1 MKKLHALL
9 FLFLV
14 FVSSSAIITAKTE
27 PIRIVGTATMTTLSQ
42 RLTEWYAKKY
52 PSTSFHIE
60 SVAPTQG
67 FGALIE
73 GKGEITQSARKVLDG
88 EVLALRS
95 RRKLEFVEVPI
106 ATEYAAIVVHSSN
119 RVHAIS
125 IYDLRQILSG
135 SMRNW
140 KDVGGNDSPIRL
152 YGLDSNSE
160 VRNLLDE
167 QVLGEASFT
176 SSIGSLASN
185 AAVLSTVASDPL
197 ALGFC
202 NVDLHTQLPIRY
214 LGIKPSVAAEAI
226 EPTGDNI
233 RAHRYKLSRILYY
246 YFAGRPS
253 TELSAF
259 TEWVLSS
266 EGQLVVEA
274 VGFYPLGQADR
285 EQARR
290 ILRESGTDGRSG
302 MQ

>member
-1 MKKLHALL
+1 MKKLYAFLLL
-9 FLFLV
+9 FAPSV
-14 FVSSSAIITAKTE
+14 FSSASTTAKTE
-27 PIRIVGTATMTTLSQ
+27 PIRIVGSATVTALSQ

-52 PSTSFHIE
+52 PYVSFHVE

-67 FGALIE
+67 FSALIE
-73 GKGEITQSARKVLDG
+73 GRGEIAQSARKALDG

-95 RRKLEFVEVPI
+95 RRNLEFVEVPI

-119 RVHAIS
+119 RIQAVS
-125 IYDLRQILSG
+125 IYDLRQVLSG
-135 SMRNW
+135 SIRNW
-140 KDVGGNDSPIRL
+140 KDVGGSDAPIHL

-167 QVLGEASFT
+167 QVLGDASFT
-176 SSIGSLASN
+176 SSIRSLPSN
-185 AAVLSTVASDPL
+185 GAVLSAVATDPSG
-197 ALGFC
+197 LGFC

-253 TELSAF
+253 PELFAF

-274 VGFYPLGQADR
+274 VGFYPLGQVDR

-290 ILRESGTDGRSG
+290 ILRESGTNGRSA
-302 MQ
+302 Q